1 MTKSKKAI
9 EAAIR
14 RAKNHFGRVC
24 IVTGLEG
31 VDGCHILPR
40 STHPHLEAVQYN
52 IVPLARHIH
61 RAMDE
66 HRAADR
72 IEWLRGVVMSENREL
87 LEQWLL
93 GLLTTIVRA
102 A

>member
-1 MTKSKKAI
+1 MTTQKSTI
-9 EAAIR
+9 ESAIR
-14 RAKNHFGRVC
+14 RAKDHFGRVC
-24 IVTGLEG
+24 IVTGMENP
-31 VDGCHILPR
+31 DGAHLLPR
-40 STHPHLEAVQYN
+40 STHPHLASCQYN

-61 RAMDE
+61 MSMDA

-93 GLLTTIVRA
+93 GLLTHIVRA